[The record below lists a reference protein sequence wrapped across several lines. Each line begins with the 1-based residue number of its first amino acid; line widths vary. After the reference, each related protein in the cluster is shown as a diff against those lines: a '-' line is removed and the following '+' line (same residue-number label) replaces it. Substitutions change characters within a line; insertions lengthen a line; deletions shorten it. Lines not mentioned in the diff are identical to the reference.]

1 MGLGSETFL
10 TVLFRA
16 VWGAVVLSGLASSIL
31 CKAADGLP
39 FTQSGQ
45 PLLFRFVIG
54 IEIWA
59 GFCALG
65 KLPGVFFGNE
75 VEKPLSII

>member
-16 VWGAVVLSGLASSIL
+16 VWDLVVLTGFALSIL
-31 CKAADGLP
+31 CKVGDGLP

-45 PLLFRFVIG
+45 PLLFHFVIG
-54 IEIWA
+54 IEA
-59 GFCALG
+59 CADFCVLG